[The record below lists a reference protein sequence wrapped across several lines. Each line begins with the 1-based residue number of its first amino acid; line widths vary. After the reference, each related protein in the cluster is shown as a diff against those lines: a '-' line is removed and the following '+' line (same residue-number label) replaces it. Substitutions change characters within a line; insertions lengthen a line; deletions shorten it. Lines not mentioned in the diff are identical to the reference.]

1 MVSKA
6 AGNRWQVTIKSAT
19 VDAEW
24 EATVKKAASRSGLS
38 FADFIVHH
46 SREAAQSVLK
56 NQPVPSAGVPIR
68 LEDLADRVAA
78 TSEQV
83 TALAAEQAARDA
95 EQAARHAE
103 LRQEIARQARR
114 GRWRR

>member
-24 EATVKKAASRSGLS
+24 EATVKKAAGRVGLS

-46 SREAAQSVLK
+46 SRAAAQSVLK
-56 NQPVPSAGVPIR
+56 DEPVPSAAVPIR
-68 LEDLADRVAA
+68 IEDLHDRLTA

-83 TALAAEQAARDA
+83 AALAAEQM
-95 EQAARHAE
+95 ARHGE
-103 LRQEIARQARR
+103 LRQELARHARR
-114 GRWRR
+114 AGRWRR

>member
-1 MVSKA
+1 MVSRA

-24 EATVKKAASRSGLS
+24 ESVVKKAAGRSGLS

-56 NQPVPSAGVPIR
+56 NEPVPTAAVPIR
-68 LEDLADRVAA
+68 IEDLHNQITA
-78 TSEQV
+78 TSERV
-83 TALAAEQAARDA
+83 AALAAEQAARDA
-95 EQAARHAE
+95 E
-103 LRQEIARQARR
+103 LRQEIVRQGRR